1 MPRDIIILECTE
13 AKAEGKPT
21 SRYVTTRNKK
31 SLRTP
36 GRLEKIKY
44 NPFLKRR
51 FIVKCVNW
59 FGLSIIFIIMST
71 EPKTVERR
79 IRFRTCNRQM
89 PRRRLD
95 IPMDQVNLLNP
106 DFLSKFTS
114 ETGKILP
121 RRVTGLSAKMHRKVT
136 REIKRARSINLLP

>member
-1 MPRDIIILECTE
+1 
-13 AKAEGKPT
+13 
-21 SRYVTTRNKK
+21 
-31 SLRTP
+31 
-36 GRLEKIKY
+36 
-44 NPFLKRR
+44 
-51 FIVKCVNW
+51 
-59 FGLSIIFIIMST
+59 MST

-121 RRVTGLSAKMHRKVT
+121 RRVTGTCAKHQRQLT
-136 REIKRARSINLLP
+136 IAIKRARAIALLAYTGD

>member
-1 MPRDIIILECTE
+1 M
-13 AKAEGKPT
+13 
-21 SRYVTTRNKK
+21 
-31 SLRTP
+31 
-36 GRLEKIKY
+36 
-44 NPFLKRR
+44 
-51 FIVKCVNW
+51 KCVNW

-71 EPKTVERR
+71 EPKTVE
-79 IRFRTCNRQM
+79 RQM

>member
-1 MPRDIIILECTE
+1 
-13 AKAEGKPT
+13 
-21 SRYVTTRNKK
+21 
-31 SLRTP
+31 
-36 GRLEKIKY
+36 
-44 NPFLKRR
+44 
-51 FIVKCVNW
+51 
-59 FGLSIIFIIMST
+59 MST

-95 IPMDQVNLLNP
+95 IPMDQVDLLNP

-121 RRVTGLSAKMHRKVT
+121 RRVSAKMHRKVT